1 MNIIE
6 FLSTVHKIFL
16 NDSQQKGV
24 LSIEQN
30 TLLLAVPGSGKTTV
44 LVSRI
49 ANLLIN
55 HGVKSD
61 TMLTLT
67 YSKETARDM
76 TVRYN
81 QLFHMLSSLKPEFRT
96 IHSFCLMVMKY
107 YAHTKKRIMPKL
119 ILNSTSGQAKVQ
131 LLRHLYQKYNQEY
144 LNDDTLDTLNQKMC
158 YVKNM
163 MLTPEQIEECSNE
176 VDSFSEIYNDYE
188 LYKKQNKLMDF
199 DDMLT
204 YTYDIFVKQ
213 PTILQAFQ
221 KKYHYINVDEAQD
234 TSLVQHKIIELL
246 SKNSSIFMVGDED
259 QSIYSFRGAYPKALL
274 QFSENYKDANV
285 IKMEQNFRS
294 NSDIVAV
301 ANRFIKQ
308 NKQRYPKEMYCT
320 NTNKS
325 SIEIVKLKDFNEQY
339 EYILN
344 CILKNPI
351 KKSIG
356 IIYRNNESAIPLID
370 LFYKRNME
378 FYIKDHTQSYFTSFV
393 LRDIVSFLRLT
404 INSCDIE
411 SFQQIYYKLGIS
423 KNTFELVERN
433 IQDFEDVFSC
443 TIAMSNPS
451 TYRIEQL
458 KFYKSAMK
466 RLTNMRPE
474 KGIASI
480 MDSLGYQNFIE
491 NRLGEGFSKTNA
503 YQKINTA
510 ICLAKGV
517 ESIPIYLDK
526 LSKLSIAFGEGK
538 NVNAMSQINLSTLH
552 SCKGFEYDTVFL
564 LDIIKDVIPSSDA
577 VGDMLDGDFEPI
589 ENETRLFYVGLTR
602 AKTKLILFQSRML
615 NGAITLPSRFIG
627 IVEKEGREPKH
638 N

>member
-1 MNIIE
+1 MNIVE
-6 FLSTVHKIFL
+6 FLSTVHKIIL
-16 NDSQQKGV
+16 NDSQQLGV
-24 LSIEQN
+24 LSVEQN

-55 HGVKSD
+55 HGVRSD

-67 YSKETARDM
+67 YSKETSRDM
-76 TVRYN
+76 TARYN
-81 QLFHMLSSLKPEFRT
+81 QLFQTLGSMSPEFRT

-107 YAHTKKRIMPKL
+107 YAHIKGRIMPKL
-119 ILNSTSGQAKVQ
+119 ISNSASTQAKVQ
-131 LLRHLYQKYNQEY
+131 LLRHLYKKHNQEY
-144 LNDDTLDTLNQKMC
+144 LNDDLLETLNQQMC
-158 YVKNM
+158 FVKNM
-163 MLTPEQIEECSNE
+163 MLTPKEIEEDFTDL
-176 VDSFSEIYNDYE
+176 DSFGQIYADYE
-188 LYKKQNKLMDF
+188 QYKKKNKLMDF

-204 YTYDIFVKQ
+204 YAYDIFIKQ
-213 PTILQAFQ
+213 PTILKAFQ
-221 KKYHYINVDEAQD
+221 KKYRYINVDEAQD

-246 SKNSSIFMVGDED
+246 SANSTIFMVGDED

-274 QFSENYKDANV
+274 DFKENYKEAAI

-294 NSDIVAV
+294 NSDIVSV

-320 NTNKS
+320 NTNTN
-325 SIEIVKLKDFNEQY
+325 SIEIVKLKDFSEQY

-344 CILKNPI
+344 YVSKNPA

-370 LFYKRNME
+370 LFYKRNLQ

-393 LRDIVSFLRLT
+393 LRDIVSYFRLST
-404 INSCDIE
+404 NPCDIE
-411 SFQQIYYKLGIS
+411 SFQQVYYKLGIAR
-423 KNTFELVERN
+423 NVFELVQSN
-433 IQDFEDVFSC
+433 IHDFDDVFSC
-443 TIAMSNPS
+443 TIALSNPS

-458 KFYKSAMK
+458 KFYKSALK
-466 RLTNMRPE
+466 RLANMRPD
-474 KGIASI
+474 KAIANI

-517 ESIPIYLDK
+517 ETIPNYLDK
-526 LSKLSIAFGEGK
+526 LSELYLSFGEGK
-538 NVNAMSQINLSTLH
+538 NVSSTSQINLSTLH
-552 SCKGFEYDTVFL
+552 SCKGFEYDIVFL

-577 VGDMLDGDFEPI
+577 VSDMLEGDFEPI

-602 AKTKLILFQSRML
+602 AKTKLVLFRSRML

-627 IVEKEGREPKH
+627 IVEKEGLEGQ